1 MYGGEYRKMKQRFQ
15 DSRNALWW
23 FSCALF
29 LTLFAMVILKY
40 LYFWSEISV
49 ALLIAYPVALTLFI
63 VVKEATRHQGE
74 FPEKLGQIFVVLW
87 SVLFLVMEIAT
98 PILNKIMGF
107 SLVIPQELFPI
118 WVEVMVIFGASEI
131 AKNRFL
137 IKRKNG
143 SDNNNDNK
151 NKETS

>member
-1 MYGGEYRKMKQRFQ
+1 MEANIEKMKQRFQ

-131 AKNRFL
+131 AKNKFL
-137 IKRKNG
+137 IKKKNNG
-143 SDNNNDNK
+143 NNDNK
-151 NKETS
+151 QAG